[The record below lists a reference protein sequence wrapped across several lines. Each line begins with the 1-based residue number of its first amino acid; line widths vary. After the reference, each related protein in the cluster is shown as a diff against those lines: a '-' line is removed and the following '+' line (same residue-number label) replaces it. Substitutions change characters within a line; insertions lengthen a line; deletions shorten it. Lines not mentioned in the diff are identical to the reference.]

1 LIYLKCKKTKG
12 ENEVNKVWSKW
23 IKATAASMV
32 LMGAVWGSGA
42 ASTATAAGTQF
53 SDVKSSHWAYSAVR
67 KAVAKGYVDGYTNGT
82 FKPDTSVSRAEF
94 VKMVVAA
101 MKLETTPTSGKW
113 YTPYVN
119 AATKSGLYAGSDF
132 ANNDSGWNKTMTR
145 EEMARVAARAIGEK
159 TSENDKWMYLATKSG
174 LIQGVG
180 KGQLAPQG
188 LTTRAQSVVIIERI
202 LSVNAGTE
210 LDSDLYATGAAE
222 ILWHGTNIFTVMPEM
237 FVTPDSDWKGKGKA
251 SIEEMWNEKN
261 MTITSKD
268 GLYQGKLDALIAIDL
283 ADPNDPNR
291 ALLGNVNTLKWYN
304 NRPTVTNLFVKD
316 QKNSYVLYFKGGPVF
331 NKDTKKY
338 LKIDR
343 LQYNIL
349 GFESP
354 DRDAFFN
361 KGKLNKV
368 AHVYRN
374 NQGDFPAMIIPK
386 RGSIQASDI
395 LIQLNTPTGG
405 SRQIV
410 VDLLR
415 LRGRR

>member
-1 LIYLKCKKTKG
+1 MKG

-32 LMGAVWGSGA
+32 LAGAVWGSGA
-42 ASTATAAGTQF
+42 ASTVKAAGTQF
-53 SDVKSSHWAYSAVR
+53 SDVKSNHWAYSAVQ

-101 MKLETTPTSGKW
+101 MKLDTTPASGKW
-113 YTPYVN
+113 YVQYVN
-119 AATKSGLYAGSDF
+119 AATKAGLYSASDF

-180 KGQLAPQG
+180 KGKLAPEG

-237 FVTPDSDWKGKGKA
+237 FVTPESDWKGKGK
-251 SIEEMWNEKN
+251 SSVEEMWNEKN

-268 GLYQGKLDALIAIDL
+268 GLYQAKLDALVAIDM

-291 ALLGNVNTLKWYN
+291 MLLGDINTLNWYN
-304 NRPTVTNLFVKD
+304 GNKVGLEYVKNPV
-316 QKNSYVLYFKGGPVF
+316 KNEKNTYVLYFKGGVVF
-331 NKDTKKY
+331 NKDDSKY
-338 LKIDR
+338 SPRKSLTY
-343 LQYNIL
+343 LVS
-349 GFESP
+349 GFHSP
-354 DRDAFFN
+354 DN
-361 KGKLNKV
+361 KALLNGKLNGGTSI
-368 AHVYRN
+368 YRN
-374 NQGDFPAMIIPK
+374 RDGDVPAFIIPK
-386 RGSIQASDI
+386 TGTVQGISDLAI
-395 LIQLNTPTGG
+395 KLQTP
-405 SRQIV
+405 SNARFMEIDV
-410 VDLLR
+410 LR
-415 LRGRR
+415 LRGTK